1 MRDTQVCQVTG
12 RVKVA
17 SKGRPRGR
25 PIRKR
30 VDLASAVLHYLPFH
44 GPVAQ
49 LIERFVR
56 NEEVVGLIP
65 IGSTIS
71 QCEMVSAVANGEG
84 GRPRPKGNQR
94 ARNEKWY
101 RMWLLA
107 VSESLGEKL
116 AKLFSRFA
124 LDVTWD

>member
-1 MRDTQVCQVTG
+1 
-12 RVKVA
+12 
-17 SKGRPRGR
+17 
-25 PIRKR
+25 
-30 VDLASAVLHYLPFH
+30 
-44 GPVAQ
+44 
-49 LIERFVR
+49 
-56 NEEVVGLIP
+56 
-65 IGSTIS
+65 
-71 QCEMVSAVANGEG
+71 MVSAVANGEG